1 LVVDDELGT
10 RPVRWLGQPPRSA
23 SSEAMLAE
31 TDNLMF
37 LRGLPVGSWGV
48 GVFRPKWV
56 TAVVR

>member
-1 LVVDDELGT
+1 
-10 RPVRWLGQPPRSA
+10 
-23 SSEAMLAE
+23 MLAE